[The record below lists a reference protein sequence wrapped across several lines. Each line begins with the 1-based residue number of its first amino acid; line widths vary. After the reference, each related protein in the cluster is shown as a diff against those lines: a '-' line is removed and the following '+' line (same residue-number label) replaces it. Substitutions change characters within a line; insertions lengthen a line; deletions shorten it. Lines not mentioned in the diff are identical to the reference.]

1 MEGHGTLAR
10 QHQGMQSHAR
20 PADGMACGTAQP
32 NCKPDAQPITV
43 TLIDS
48 CPGCSFNIPVPL
60 FSTLADAKWG
70 VIPVSYQQVRMQMH
84 LRACCKQL

>member
-1 MEGHGTLAR
+1 
-10 QHQGMQSHAR
+10 
-20 PADGMACGTAQP
+20 MACGTAQP

-60 FSTLADAKWG
+60 FSTLADPKWG
-70 VIPVSYQQVRMQMH
+70 VLPVSYQQVRMQMH